1 MKTRITLV
9 NPPYP
14 AGSHQHPPFM
24 PLGLGYLG
32 AVLYKNHFDVN
43 VIDCQ
48 AQKLTHS
55 QFKEEISK
63 VQPDIVGVTCT
74 TLTYKSALGI
84 VKIAKQ
90 VWPNCL
96 IAIGGP
102 HVTFWDENA
111 LRECPEIDIVVRGE
125 GETTILEL
133 AQRVENGQSY
143 RDLIGTTCSDGSG
156 AQRNADRP
164 PLENLDSLPFPGAA
178 SLAAHR
184 EPAQVRNHPLPRDDE
199 PRMRLLVQLLHN
211 RTYVRQ
217 KIPYAQH
224 QKRR

>member
-1 MKTRITLV
+1 MQLHKVNVAQGINSIASGKNMKTRITLV

-24 PLGLGYLG
+24 PLGIGYLG
-32 AVLYKNHFDVN
+32 AVLYKNHFEVN

-90 VWPNCL
+90 VWPKCL
-96 IAIGGP
+96 TAIGGP
-102 HVTFWDENA
+102 HVTFWDDKA
-111 LRECPEIDIVVRGE
+111 LQECPELDIVVRGE
-125 GETTILEL
+125 GENTILEL
-133 AQRVENGQSY
+133 AQRVENGQ
-143 RDLIGTTCSDGSG
+143 
-156 AQRNADRP
+156 
-164 PLENLDSLPFPGAA
+164 
-178 SLAAHR
+178 
-184 EPAQVRNHPLPRDDE
+184 
-199 PRMRLLVQLLHN
+199 
-211 RTYVRQ
+211 TYT
-217 KIPYAQH
+217 
-224 QKRR
+224 